1 MIDISGWLCSLQFL
15 SVTLPVMEIKPR
27 LFYRLVKNLG
37 WAQPLSF
44 NVIFHAKCYSG
55 KHSYIWTIYLF
66 TNIIDR
72 QNGLKL
78 RCVSQIANLLFITKK
93 TKSPYFTESF
103 VIWLQ
108 NILFVFLAGFIQIVQ
123 TSTGQQI
130 IATSTPMSTS
140 SQILASIPTSSVQA
154 LSVITTT
161 TSSVG
166 KTCWLAILVSIDL
179 HMI

>member
-1 MIDISGWLCSLQFL
+1 M
-15 SVTLPVMEIKPR
+15 
-27 LFYRLVKNLG
+27 
-37 WAQPLSF
+37 
-44 NVIFHAKCYSG
+44 
-55 KHSYIWTIYLF
+55 
-66 TNIIDR
+66 
-72 QNGLKL
+72 LKG
-78 RCVSQIANLLFITKK
+78 QAKK
-93 TKSPYFTESF
+93 TKSPYLTESF
-103 VIWLQ
+103 VIRLQ

-166 KTCWLAILVSIDL
+166 KTC
-179 HMI
+179 